1 MQPPSNRRM
10 QINQFYMLKSIS
22 LSCKPDD
29 RDGVFSPNS
38 VLSFGGM
45 KNRLCHSNEA
55 QEKGA
60 CYKLIT
66 V

>member
-1 MQPPSNRRM
+1 
-10 QINQFYMLKSIS
+10 MLKSIS